1 MSRTVSDLATLLGTL
16 EPRLHPGVFVF
27 AVVDQGT
34 DLSELEPVAT
44 FREPEGL
51 SIIVEEHH
59 AERAGLRV
67 DFRAAW
73 ITLTV
78 NSDLNA
84 VGLTAAVAKAL
95 ADEGIS
101 CNIVAAVNHDHV
113 FVPVG
118 AAEKALLALRALQRR
133 GGGGAP
139 RSA

>member
-1 MSRTVSDLATLLGTL
+1 MVGQDTDVSA
-16 EPRLHPGVFVF
+16 
-27 AVVDQGT
+27 
-34 DLSELEPVAT
+34 LEPVAT
-44 FREPEGL
+44 FREREGL
-51 SIIVEEHH
+51 SIIVAEHL
-59 AERAGLRV
+59 AERAGLHA

-78 NSDLNA
+78 NSDLSA

-118 AAEKALLALRALQRR
+118 AAEKALLALRALQRH
-133 GGGGAP
+133 GGAGAP
-139 RSA
+139 RSS